1 MDKVVKAI
9 NQLGDALTDR
19 HSCICIV
26 DGDDNE
32 GGAMVLCNGD
42 ADDLANMLGA
52 SILSG
57 LTSNDEQYNMT
68 GNQLFDAVENAL
80 VGLMAY
86 NDNIYERVIHHI
98 QSIPGK
104 PLMVAKLNRE

>member
-1 MDKVVKAI
+1 MEKVVKAI
-9 NQLGDALTDR
+9 NQLGNALTDR

-26 DGDDNE
+26 NREDIE

-42 ADDLANMLGA
+42 VIDLANMIGA

-57 LTSNDEQYNMT
+57 LTSNDEQQNMT
-68 GNQLFDAVENAL
+68 GNQLFDAMENAL

-86 NDNIYERVIHHI
+86 DDNIYDRVLQHI
-98 QSIPGK
+98 QSISGK
-104 PLMVAKLNRE
+104 PIMVAKLNH

>member
-1 MDKVVKAI
+1 MEKVVKAI
-9 NQLGDALTDR
+9 NQLSDTLTDK

-26 DGDDNE
+26 DSDDNE
-32 GGAMVLCNGD
+32 SGAMVLCNGD
-42 ADDLANMLGA
+42 SEDLANILGA

-57 LTSNDEQYNMT
+57 LASTDEQHNMT

-80 VGLMAY
+80 IGLMAY
-86 NDNIYERVIHHI
+86 NDNIYERVLHHI

-104 PLMVAKLNRE
+104 PIMVAKLNH